1 MWWPNSK
8 HTAPSSYENH
18 INIVVQIKFYALI
31 DLNVTE
37 LERKNFSD
45 EFNYFA
51 LQFWMYYHYLVL
63 ILLTFIHTSKD
74 IFHYNQD
81 LIFKHLTYHVT

>member
-1 MWWPNSK
+1 MVTEFKSYC
-8 HTAPSSYENH
+8 SSSNENH

-51 LQFWMYYHYLVL
+51 LQF
-63 ILLTFIHTSKD
+63 
-74 IFHYNQD
+74 
-81 LIFKHLTYHVT
+81 

>member
-1 MWWPNSK
+1 MVTEFKSYC
-8 HTAPSSYENH
+8 SSSNENH

-51 LQFWMYYHYLVL
+51 LQFL
-63 ILLTFIHTSKD
+63 ISRSDIANIHTY
-74 IFHYNQD
+74 I
-81 LIFKHLTYHVT
+81 